1 MSNKVTLRRE
11 QTIVKAAQE
20 NNWKEVS
27 RLLQQE
33 QNNAERR
40 DRYHHKR
47 SFEENVSQK
56 DSKKREQHEVIAN
69 SDLTPEEALI
79 QKERSEAIKL
89 AKEKALT
96 QKERDIVEMIAEQN
110 FSYKKTARQ
119 ITIIYGKISDVTVK
133 DHYLK
138 ALKKLEIVLSDYR

>member
-11 QTIVKAAQE
+11 QKIVKAAQE

-79 QKERSEAIKL
+79 QKER
-89 AKEKALT
+89 
-96 QKERDIVEMIAEQN
+96 DIVEMIAEQN